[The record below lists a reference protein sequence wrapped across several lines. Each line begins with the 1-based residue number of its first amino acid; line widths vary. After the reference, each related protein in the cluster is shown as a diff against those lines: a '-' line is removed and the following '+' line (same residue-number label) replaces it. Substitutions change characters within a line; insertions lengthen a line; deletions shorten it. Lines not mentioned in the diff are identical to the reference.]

1 MLRKSRSGRY
11 GVYSFGSYSIFLG
24 NYQSQT
30 CPNPFSIV
38 SIRPSFTRIMR
49 SVASATEG
57 SCVTITI
64 VSPSRFTFRSSSIT
78 STVVLLSNAPVG
90 SSARITCGLAIR
102 GAGNGNTLFL
112 STGHFVRHMLRPVL
126 QPDHIRIFQRHSVS
140 LLATYSLVVQGQ
152 GYVLHRIFE

>member
-1 MLRKSRSGRY
+1 MLRKSRLGRY
-11 GVYSFGSYSIFLG
+11 GVYSFESYSIFLG

-38 SIRPSFTRIMR
+38 STRPSFTRIIR

-64 VSPSRFTFRSSSIT
+64 VSPSRFTLLSSSIT

-90 SSARITCGLAIR
+90 SSAKITCGLAIR
-102 GAGNGNTLFL
+102 ARAMATRCFCPPDISFGICSAQSFSPTISRYSNAIAFRFL
-112 STGHFVRHMLRPVL
+112 RLTPW
-126 QPDHIRIFQRHSVS
+126 
-140 LLATYSLVVQGQ
+140 
-152 GYVLHRIFE
+152 